1 MILSILCLNAVI
13 ATTASPLLAAD
24 SVSLALKFGIKF
36 EAAALL
42 TAYHLCGVGVGSLIC
57 VPLARVWGK
66 RHLFLLGS
74 ILMIAS
80 SAWGG
85 STHRD
90 YNYAS
95 LLWARVIQGVA
106 LAPFESLVNACVG
119 DLYFVHERG
128 VRMAFT
134 TVSLFGGAFLT
145 PVFGESL
152 L

>member
-1 MILSILCLNAVI
+1 MILVILCIVSVL

-24 SVSLALKFGIKF
+24 SVELALKFRVTF
-36 EAAALL
+36 QDAALL
-42 TAYHLCGVGVGSLIC
+42 TAYHLAGVAVGSLLF

-66 RHLFLLGS
+66 RHVFLIGS
-74 ILMIAS
+74 LLMIVS

-85 STHRD
+85 STHMG

-106 LAPFESLVNACVG
+106 LAPFESLINACVG

-128 VRMAFT
+128 PRMAFAN
-134 TVSLFGGAFLT
+134 VSLFGGAFLT
-145 PVFGESL
+145 PVFGT
-152 L
+152 